1 MSPFSLRQ
9 FTSNYYCRTVFFVD
23 YAPAC
28 IQVIRKEIKIMYT
41 LALTLTLT
49 VGIIAAVLIVAKSY
63 FSMKNEIKNYKRFEE
78 QVGVLLD
85 ALDKKLPQSKVIE
98 LKNYVRKVT
107 A

>member
-1 MSPFSLRQ
+1 MDIAAQTLVL
-9 FTSNYYCRTVFFVD
+9 TIVIMATMAVIGK
-23 YAPAC
+23 A
-28 IQVIRKEIKIMYT
+28 IQVVRH
-41 LALTLTLT
+41 
-49 VGIIAAVLIVAKSY
+49 Y